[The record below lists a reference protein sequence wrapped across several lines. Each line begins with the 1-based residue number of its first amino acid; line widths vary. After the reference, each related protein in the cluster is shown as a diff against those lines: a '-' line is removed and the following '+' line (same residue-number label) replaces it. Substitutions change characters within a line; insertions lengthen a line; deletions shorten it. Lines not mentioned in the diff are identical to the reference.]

1 MSRVIVEIELIDGEE
16 FWQNGE
22 MSELAE
28 RILKNMRWHGIARE
42 AFCELG
48 KITARKG

>member
-1 MSRVIVEIELIDGEE
+1 MSRLVVEIELIDGEE
-16 FWQNGE
+16 FWRNGE
-22 MSELAE
+22 MEELAD
-28 RILKNMRWHGIARE
+28 RVRTHLIWHGIAKE